1 MMLSFVLAVNPILET
16 GGQIA
21 AIIICLFI
29 FLWVVISLAL
39 HFALSFANTWVR
51 EKAELI
57 KIPRPQLESVNKATE
72 AALDG
77 VEPTALENPV
87 VRTVAEV
94 PERVQQADQKV
105 DQVGDRVAG
114 ALIEFRART
123 VQAQTILKAFV
134 APGATRRRQLA
145 PGSSADSLEFASPG
159 YRKLMEENASEI
171 PVAPETGEGYA
182 QAVAAAQLRD
192 AHTR

>member
-1 MMLSFVLAVNPILET
+1 MLSFVFAVNPILET

-29 FLWVVISLAL
+29 FIWIVVSLAL
-39 HFALSFANTWVR
+39 HFALAFATTWVR
-51 EKAELI
+51 EKSELI
-57 KIPRPQLESVNKATE
+57 KVPRPQIESVNKATE

-77 VEPTALENPV
+77 VEPTSLENPV

-134 APGATRRRQLA
+134 APRSVRRELEPPKSTEA
-145 PGSSADSLEFASPG
+145 VLEFKSPG
-159 YRKLMEENASEI
+159 YRQLMEEK
-171 PVAPETGEGYA
+171 APQTLVPPQIGEGYER
-182 QAVAAAQLRD
+182 AVAAAQFRD
-192 AHTR
+192 DRNR

>member
-1 MMLSFVLAVNPILET
+1 MLSFVLAVNPILET

-72 AALDG
+72 ATLDG
-77 VEPTALENPV
+77 VEPAAIENPV
-87 VRTVAEV
+87 VRTVTEV

-105 DQVGDRVAG
+105 GQASDRVAG

-134 APGATRRRQLA
+134 APGSVRREQLPPKSGEA
-145 PGSSADSLEFASPG
+145 VLDFKSPG
-159 YRKLMEENASEI
+159 YRKLMEEK
-171 PVAPETGEGYA
+171 APQALVPPQIGEGYER
-182 QAVAAAQLRD
+182 AVAAAQFRD
-192 AHTR
+192 DRTR